1 MARQNKSRYAVL
13 GFLSWKPGSGYD
25 IRRAISESVGN
36 FWNESYG
43 QIYPALRGLE
53 REGFAQRAVEETAGK
68 PDRHVYTITEAGRR
82 ELRRWLDQPC
92 DPHIY
97 RVEVLIKL
105 FFGEQARMESSLAHL
120 VRYRA
125 EHEALIARYE
135 AIREHLLRDLRDDL
149 RLPFWLLTVECGLR
163 VGRAYLGWC
172 DDATKELQS
181 LAAAGAVHAA
191 PRSRTR
197 PARTRQ
203 VARRGRGPER
213 GGPAR
218 TKAKGGTR

>member
-13 GFLSWKPGSGYD
+13 GFLSWQPGSGYD

-43 QIYPALRGLE
+43 QIYPALRELE
-53 REGFAQRAVEETAGK
+53 HEGFAQRAVEKTAGK

-105 FFGEQARMESSLAHL
+105 FFGKQVGIETNFAHL
-120 VRYRA
+120 VRYRT
-125 EHEALIARYE
+125 EHEGLIARYE
-135 AIREHLLRDLRDDL
+135 AIREHLVRDHRDDP

-163 VGRAYLGWC
+163 VGRAYLEWC
-172 DDATKELQS
+172 DDATKELQA
-181 LAAAGAVHAA
+181 LAASGAVHAA
-191 PRSRTR
+191 PKSPTR
-197 PARTRQ
+197 PAPTSRAART
-203 VARRGRGPER
+203 GRTPER
-213 GGPAR
+213 GRTAR
-218 TKAKGGTR
+218 TKAKGGPR